1 MPVSGTH
8 AIVGALVGFALLSD
22 ARDTVNYQ
30 TLIRIGI
37 SWILSPIFSG
47 LIDKDL
53 TKEYLDPILLLFNFS
68 KVCLF
73 LYKK

>member
-53 TKEYLDPILLLFNFS
+53 TKEYLDPILLLFNFP